1 MWIVKMKVPNSSS
14 VIWCCPVI
22 ATCCYQ
28 GNCKIEVFAVS
39 ANLYSR
45 NTLQDAYHYSC
56 PNLFVYV
63 IVFRIKCKCLNNL
76 RTSHVEIFFFFF
88 FFYIFTS
95 CVGTYLLWE
104 NTISDNTLF
113 QIFMKI
119 VSLFLHVCLPIQ
131 IPEWVCIGDT
141 ENHYETRPW
150 CAVDFNNLKLISS
163 SSVDAFEITCSCM
176 FF

>member
-76 RTSHVEIFFFFF
+76 RTSHVEMFFFFF
-88 FFYIFTS
+88 FFF
-95 CVGTYLLWE
+95 
-104 NTISDNTLF
+104 F
-113 QIFMKI
+113 F
-119 VSLFLHVCLPIQ
+119 FLHFYILRWN
-131 IPEWVCIGDT
+131 IPTVRK
-141 ENHYETRPW
+141 HYFR
-150 CAVDFNNLKLISS
+150 KHLISNFHENRILIFACLFADS
-163 SSVDAFEITCSCM
+163 DTWVGLHRGYRESLWNAPLMCRRFQQSKVNLVIECRCIWDYL
-176 FF
+176 